1 MIAGITAGCCTRETL
16 SLQSQGRPA
25 DRAAS
30 FSNPRSTWPTKVPG
44 KACLEGEPVVGGVG
58 AVGSP
63 AAPAAAGSAGV
74 VAWPRRASGGQDG
87 RARVGGRKVSGRCPG
102 SAGARVAVSRSA
114 GQGGRERTDGGWR
127 RRGGGWGGEA
137 APDWRHHSQG
147 GAVPGERLQLRR
159 DMRRRKQGRKG
170 RGVLGKWGGDGG
182 GGHLLAARRRRR
194 CRGGGAVGLRQRGL
208 PETVP
213 IQRHRLQPANGYKEW
228 ARGASGERAL
238 AEQALAQ
245 PR

>member
-1 MIAGITAGCCTRETL
+1 
-16 SLQSQGRPA
+16 
-25 DRAAS
+25 
-30 FSNPRSTWPTKVPG
+30 
-44 KACLEGEPVVGGVG
+44 
-58 AVGSP
+58 VGSP

-74 VAWPRRASGGQDG
+74 VAWPRRAIGGQDG
-87 RARVGGRKVSGRCPG
+87 RARVGGRKVSGRCPC
-102 SAGARVAVSRSA
+102 SAGARVAVPRSA
-114 GQGGRERTDGGWR
+114 GQGGRERAKGGWR
-127 RRGGGWGGEA
+127 RRGRGWGGEA

-238 AEQALAQ
+238 AEQALAEQ
-245 PR
+245 ARARRRAPGLD

>member
-87 RARVGGRKVSGRCPG
+87 RARVGGRKVSGRCPC
-102 SAGARVAVSRSA
+102 SAGARVAVPRSA
-114 GQGGRERTDGGWR
+114 GQGGRERAKGGWR
-127 RRGGGWGGEA
+127 RRGRGWGGEA

-147 GAVPGERLQLRR
+147 GGGAGRTAATKERHAAEKTRQERKGCGGVTGEVGRGWGRWAPPCRPTSEALSRGRGCRPAAAGPAGNGADSAAPIAAGERLQG
-159 DMRRRKQGRKG
+159 MGSRRKR
-170 RGVLGKWGGDGG
+170 R
-182 GGHLLAARRRRR
+182 ASAR
-194 CRGGGAVGLRQRGL
+194 
-208 PETVP
+208 
-213 IQRHRLQPANGYKEW
+213 
-228 ARGASGERAL
+228 
-238 AEQALAQ
+238 
-245 PR
+245 